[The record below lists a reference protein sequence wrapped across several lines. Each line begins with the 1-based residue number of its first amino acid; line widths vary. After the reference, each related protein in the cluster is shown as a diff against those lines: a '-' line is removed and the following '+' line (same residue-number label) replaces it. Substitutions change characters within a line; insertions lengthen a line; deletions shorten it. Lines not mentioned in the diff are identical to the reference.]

1 MRSDYYIHPEFG
13 YLAPTGRFRR
23 ELKVGLLSVLFGMAT
38 GVAAVSGISLGSREH
53 DRHSEPSAAAHGIV
67 AGSPIH
73 EEGSD
78 GSRKVAPAGAS
89 EPSTQNADSNIAAS
103 NSKPDPSTGRIR
115 NSALTVKEACQG
127 NVDASCSSKG
137 EHTGSRPRSLPRI
150 TGSPAIAR
158 LPLGRSGPSSSGTSQ
173 SDVRPDL
180 APATPLAKQ
189 LPAPAGTERGKQKK
203 KALSQNASRHFEINS
218 ANSREDSE
226 NISTARAEESQT
238 RRLGR
243 RSARD
248 SSGHPRGFWA
258 WSR

>member
-1 MRSDYYIHPEFG
+1 MRSDHYIHPEFG

-23 ELKVGLLSVLFGMAT
+23 ELKVGLLSVLFGMAI

-67 AGSPIH
+67 PGSPIH

-78 GSRKVAPAGAS
+78 GRRGVAPAGAS
-89 EPSTQNADSNIAAS
+89 EPSTQNADPNIAA
-103 NSKPDPSTGRIR
+103 SKPDPSTGRIR
-115 NSALTVKEACQG
+115 NSALTVKEACPG
-127 NVDASCSSKG
+127 NVDAACSSKG
-137 EHTGSRPRSLPRI
+137 EHAGSRPRPLPPI

-180 APATPLAKQ
+180 TPATPLAKQ
-189 LPAPAGTERGKQKK
+189 LPAPADTERGKQKK

-238 RRLGR
+238 RRLGP

-248 SSGHPRGFWA
+248 SSDHPRGFWA